1 MAFSV
6 SAAWML
12 LWVEVLEAEELSP
25 GELYFGSKLQS
36 LKNDILTF
44 SLFFYISLKNEEC
57 YLKSRSLLD
66 NAPE

>member
-25 GELYFGSKLQS
+25 DELYFGSKLQS

-44 SLFFYISLKNEEC
+44 FLVFFTLVLKM
-57 YLKSRSLLD
+57 RSVTL
-66 NAPE
+66 NPGHY